1 MTKNVIVV
9 RTLPSVNQVQT
20 MVVRDP
26 MLLRVVI
33 SKSGSVVKAPR
44 LRLRK
49 VQAIFT
55 RRDVAC
61 IVISQGQK
69 ESVLMFDKRRFVQPS
84 FIVDRQLITVFQVS
98 ELLSIKLAPANGDA
112 VLRGFRLLEIN
123 GQQHLTVLQV
133 PSLNAAR
140 T

>member
-1 MTKNVIVV
+1 
-9 RTLPSVNQVQT
+9 
-20 MVVRDP
+20 
-26 MLLRVVI
+26 
-33 SKSGSVVKAPR
+33 
-44 LRLRK
+44 
-49 VQAIFT
+49 
-55 RRDVAC
+55 
-61 IVISQGQK
+61 
-69 ESVLMFDKRRFVQPS
+69 MFDKRRFVQPS